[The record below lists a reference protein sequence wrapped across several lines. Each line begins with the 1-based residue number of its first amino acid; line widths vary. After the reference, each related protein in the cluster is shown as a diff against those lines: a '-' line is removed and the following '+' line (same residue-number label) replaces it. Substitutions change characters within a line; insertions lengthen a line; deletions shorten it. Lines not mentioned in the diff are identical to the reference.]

1 MVYLARKTKEVIDN
15 SKLETLKKLL
25 NDANCISIVTHPNP
39 DGDAVGSSLG
49 MYQILKQLGK
59 EVYTIVPNSFP
70 DFLAWMEDAD
80 KCLNFEK
87 NPQEVADALTKSN
100 LILCLDFNSLSR
112 LNGLGDVVKAT
123 PAPKVLIDHHLYP
136 EDDFILQ
143 LSELWVSSTCELVYH
158 IAKELGFQPLLTVG
172 AAEAL
177 YAGIMTDT
185 GSFSYSSS
193 NPATFHVVAD
203 LLTLEIDKDKIHQI
217 VYNTFSEERMRLMGY
232 CLNEKMVVFREHK
245 TAYIALTLKD
255 LNRFKHRSGDTEGL
269 VNLPLSIKDVN
280 FSVLFTEQT
289 DGNVKL
295 SLRSKGDF
303 SVNEFSRKYFYGGG
317 HKNAAGGRIQMK
329 MPEVIKYFEI
339 CVRENAD
346 KIVKSI

>member
-1 MVYLARKTKEVIDN
+1 MIDN
-15 SKLETLKKLL
+15 SKLESLKKLL
-25 NDANCISIVTHPNP
+25 NDAECISIVTHPNP
-39 DGDAVGSSLG
+39 DGDAVGSSVG
-49 MYQILKQLGK
+49 MCQILKNLGK
-59 EVYTIVPNSFP
+59 EVYAIVPNSFP
-70 DFLAWMEDAD
+70 DFLAWMEEAD
-80 KCLNFEK
+80 KFLNFEK
-87 NPQEVADALTKSN
+87 NPQEVINALGKSN
-100 LILCLDFNSLSR
+100 LIICLDFNSLSR
-112 LNGLGDVVKAT
+112 LNGMGEVVKEAL
-123 PAPKVLIDHHLYP
+123 APKVLIDHHLYP

-143 LSELWVSSTCELVYH
+143 FSELWVSSTCELVYH
-158 IAKELGFQPLLTVG
+158 IAKGLDLLPMLSIG

-203 LLTLEIDKDKIHQI
+203 LLEMNIDKDKVHQV

-245 TAYIALTLKD
+245 TAFIALTIKE

-289 DGNVKL
+289 DGYVKL

-329 MPEVIKYFEI
+329 LPEVIKYFEI

>member
-1 MVYLARKTKEVIDN
+1 MIDN
-15 SKLETLKKLL
+15 SKLEILKKLL
-25 NDANCISIVTHPNP
+25 DDAQCISIVTHPNP
-39 DGDAVGSSLG
+39 DGDAVGSSIG

-59 EVYTIVPNSFP
+59 EVYSIVPNSFP

-87 NPQEVADALTKSN
+87 NPQDVSDVLGRSD
-100 LILCLDFNSLSR
+100 LILCLDFNSISR
-112 LNGLGDVVKAT
+112 LNGMGDVVKAT
-123 PAPKVLIDHHLYP
+123 SAPKVLIDHHLYP

-143 LSELWVSSTCELVYH
+143 FSELSVSSTCELVYH
-158 IAKELGFQPLLTVG
+158 IVKGLGYQSLLTIG

-193 NPATFHVVAD
+193 NPATFQVVAD
-203 LLTLEIDKDKIHQI
+203 LIGLDIDKDKIHQT

-245 TAYIALTLKD
+245 TAYIALTLKE

-295 SLRSKGDF
+295 SLRSKGEF